1 MGPLGWRRSR
11 WAAATFQKWVI
22 MNILGL
28 RIDRQTNSLSGQA
41 EPPATPTTF
50 SRAAPPTD
58 FPLDPGGGLTVRL
71 DVFAARPAA
80 RPTSVRAAI
89 GRTASIGGASVGE
102 RCASVTVVR
111 RLVWVNGRMVA
122 AHVAARGGQPGDV
135 GGCVRGTP
143 RGRGA

>member
-50 SRAAPPTD
+50 SRAAPPTA
-58 FPLDPGGGLTVRL
+58 FPLDLGSRLTVRL
-71 DVFAARPAA
+71 DVFAARPARRA
-80 RPTSVRAAI
+80 PRIRTRCDRPNS
-89 GRTASIGGASVGE
+89 
-102 RCASVTVVR
+102 
-111 RLVWVNGRMVA
+111 
-122 AHVAARGGQPGDV
+122 
-135 GGCVRGTP
+135 
-143 RGRGA
+143 